1 LLGSLRL
8 LVWQQIGDEKLA
20 TLTVGPTQQFSSLAA
35 AVDAA
40 SSGDVI
46 QVQAGTYTNDFPS
59 KLTNL
64 TIEGVGGMAR
74 FVATDSPD
82 NGKAQFVTEGTVTLQ
97 NIEVSGVAV
106 SGANGAGVR
115 YQGGNLTL
123 DNVYFHDNQE
133 GLLAIDDPN
142 GSITIRNSEFADNGS
157 DGYSHNVYINNVGT
171 TVVDNSY
178 IHDVL
183 GNGSEFRSRGANTTI
198 TNSRIVDNGN
208 ADNYTIDLPAGGN
221 VVLQNNVLEKAAGA
235 TNPIMVHYGIDSVV
249 PWHAGSSLTATG
261 NTFINEDGSS
271 GIGIFNGAY
280 QAGADVTIQV
290 SNNTVYGLT
299 AAHFVQG
306 GPANVTG
313 TNFLSGL
320 PQISAAAPWVSSDT
334 SDPAPVATPTA
345 TPDPTPA
352 ATPTATPDP
361 TSVATPTATPDP
373 ASSTSPASS
382 PTAASDDTL
391 VLNMSGDMWNGG
403 PEFTVSVDGVQVGGV
418 NTVTAV
424 ASAGQSQAFTFTGDF
439 GSGQHDIAVSFLND
453 AYGGSYDTDRN
464 LYVNSIDYDG
474 QHYGSVASAL
484 YANET
489 VHLTVGSPSQ
499 QGT

>member
-1 LLGSLRL
+1 
-8 LVWQQIGDEKLA
+8 
-20 TLTVGPTQQFSSLAA
+20 
-35 AVDAA
+35 
-40 SSGDVI
+40 
-46 QVQAGTYTNDFPS
+46 
-59 KLTNL
+59 
-64 TIEGVGGMAR
+64 M
-74 FVATDSPD
+74 
-82 NGKAQFVTEGTVTLQ
+82 
-97 NIEVSGVAV
+97 
-106 SGANGAGVR
+106 
-115 YQGGNLTL
+115 

-235 TNPIMVHYGIDSVV
+235 TNPIMVHYGIDFVV

-313 TNFLSGL
+313 TNFLSSL

-334 SDPAPVATPTA
+334 SDPAPVAAPTA
-345 TPDPTPA
+345 DTRSNSCRNPDGHTKSNFCCN
-352 ATPTATPDP
+352 PDGD
-361 TSVATPTATPDP
+361 TRSNSCRNPDGDTR
-373 ASSTSPASS
+373 SS
-382 PTAASDDTL
+382 
-391 VLNMSGDMWNGG
+391 
-403 PEFTVSVDGVQVGGV
+403 FQYI
-418 NTVTAV
+418 
-424 ASAGQSQAFTFTGDF
+424 AGLLA
-439 GSGQHDIAVSFLND
+439 HRRIRRHPRAEHE
-453 AYGGSYDTDRN
+453 R
-464 LYVNSIDYDG
+464 
-474 QHYGSVASAL
+474 
-484 YANET
+484 
-489 VHLTVGSPSQ
+489 
-499 QGT
+499 